1 MADEIAVD
9 AVGLERLQRSVW
21 VVVDP
26 RDAVTRRRVEAPLLV
41 SLTDVTAAP
50 IASGSGVYCFTDL
63 KLPAANYTARVTPI
77 SRDRERYFDGEQPFA
92 LAAVPVPGQ
101 PLNRNRVEVVLFPRP
116 AYPFIAQA
124 TLVRGRLI
132 TASRSLPVANAT
144 AALTVDGAPAGVR
157 GRTDERGEFVVFFP
171 DTAPED
177 ASSATLKTFMFTLQF
192 TLGGNTTPPT
202 VAKPITEGTTV
213 SVGEISF
220 PGL

>member
-1 MADEIAVD
+1 MADDIAVE

-26 RDAVTRRRVEAPLLV
+26 RDAVTQRRVETPLQV
-41 SLTDVTAAP
+41 SLKDVTAAP

-63 KLPAANYTARVTPI
+63 KLPAANYTARVRPL
-77 SRDRERYFDGEQPFA
+77 SRDRGRYFDGERPFA

-116 AYPFIAQA
+116 AYPFTAQA
-124 TLVRGRLI
+124 TLARGRLV
-132 TASRSLPVANAT
+132 TASQSLPVAGAT
-144 AALTVDGAPAGVR
+144 ATLTVDGNPAGIR

-171 DTAPED
+171 ETAPED
-177 ASSATLKTFMFTLQF
+177 TAAATLKTLSFTLQF

-202 VAKPITEGTTV
+202 AAQPITEGTTV
-213 SVGEISF
+213 SVGEIPF